1 MIETIL
7 FYDNMILNF
16 IQNFRT
22 PLLDKIMPL
31 ITSLGNVGAVWI
43 FLALI
48 LLISKKY
55 RKIGITLSAALIL
68 CFVIGNLGLKPWIG
82 RIRPFDANHFTELL
96 IKTPKD
102 FSFPSGH
109 TLASFTSVTV
119 LISFNKK
126 FGFSALILGTLI
138 AFSRLYLYV
147 HYPTDVL
154 AGIVFGIILG
164 KSAVKIINIFYKQ
177 KS

>member
-31 ITSLGNVGAVWI
+31 ITSLGNMGAVWI

-82 RIRPFDANHFTELL
+82 RIRPFDVNHFTELL
-96 IKTPKD
+96 IKAPKD

-119 LISFNKK
+119 LISFHKK